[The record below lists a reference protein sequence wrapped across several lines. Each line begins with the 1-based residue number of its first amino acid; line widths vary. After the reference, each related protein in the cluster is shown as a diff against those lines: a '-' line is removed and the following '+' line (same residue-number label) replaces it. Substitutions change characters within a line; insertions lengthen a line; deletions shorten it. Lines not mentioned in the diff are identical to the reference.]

1 MYTCSKA
8 HFCCGD
14 CLDLDLLDQRG
25 LEDSKLGSESGIEDD
40 MLSWQVSVSRA
51 ENKDD
56 EEDTISAHN
65 QSEIGS
71 YVR

>member
-14 CLDLDLLDQRG
+14 CLDLDLLDQRR

-40 MLSWQVSVSRA
+40 MLSWQVV

-65 QSEIGS
+65 RSEIGS